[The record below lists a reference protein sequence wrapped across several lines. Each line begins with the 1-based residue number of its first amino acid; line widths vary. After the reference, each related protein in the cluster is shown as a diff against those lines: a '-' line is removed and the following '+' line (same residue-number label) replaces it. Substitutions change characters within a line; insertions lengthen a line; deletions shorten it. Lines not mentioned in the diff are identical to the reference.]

1 MKKASFGKFFFFILL
16 LSICACKKPAKEPSP
31 PQEAIFYRAA
41 DLSAWPEIELAQLEF
56 FNQDSIAANFLD
68 ILQSEGLNT
77 VRLRLWHQ
85 PDGRHHSL
93 AEVDSFSRVLK
104 ARGLKLWLCLHLSDT
119 WADPGQQQIPAAW
132 NNLPL
137 STLQDSLYHYV
148 YRVSRLLKPD
158 IIQIG
163 NEINAGFLWPYGDRW
178 QQPAS
183 FKTLLDTAIL
193 AARAAHSS
201 GEIMLH
207 YAGINQGALDFFED
221 LAEFDFD
228 IIGLSYYPI
237 WHGKSLLELE
247 NTLDALGAKYR
258 QSLMIA
264 ETAYPFTLDWN
275 DWTNNI
281 VGLEDQLIPGFPASP
296 AGQANFIKEI
306 RRIVEANPKGL
317 GFGYWGGELV
327 AWKGAQASDAS
338 PFENQALFNFNNRAL
353 PVQSVFNP

>member
-1 MKKASFGKFFFFILL
+1 
-16 LSICACKKPAKEPSP
+16 
-31 PQEAIFYRAA
+31 
-41 DLSAWPEIELAQLEF
+41 
-56 FNQDSIAANFLD
+56 
-68 ILQSEGLNT
+68 
-77 VRLRLWHQ
+77 
-85 PDGRHHSL
+85 
-93 AEVDSFSRVLK
+93 
-104 ARGLKLWLCLHLSDT
+104 
-119 WADPGQQQIPAAW
+119 PAAW
-132 NNLPL
+132 NNLSL

-247 NTLDALGAKYR
+247 NTLDALSAKYR